1 MKNKDAFSGYHPIIN
16 FLYYALV
23 LLFSMCLMHPVYL
36 AISLTGALAYDITL
50 KGRKAVRFAVMGL
63 LPMAVIAALVNPAF
77 NHEGQ
82 TILTYLP
89 SGNPLTLE
97 SILYGVA
104 AAVMLASV
112 VLWFSSYN
120 DVMTSDKFVYLFGRM
135 IPALSLVLSMA
146 LRFIPKFKSQ
156 MEVVSEA
163 QSCIGRDTKTGS
175 VIRRVGNAVKIFS
188 IMVTWSLENA
198 IETADSM
205 RSRGYAFITVR
216 IGVPAFVGTMAIR
229 SLLSGAISFL
239 TNNTIFYSNNWG
251 ETYKLLGQ
259 GKIRN
264 VIPYCCL
271 IFLVICVACYIFLEH
286 TKTGRYIYATGA
298 NRSAAKNVGI
308 PVVRMQVLSFA
319 IGALLAGI
327 GGILH
332 SSRNFQ
338 TSVQMGIDLQLP
350 AQICCLLG
358 ATYKTPGKYNVPGC
372 VVGILLTTIITNGV
386 YGTIGSSIYIKSL
399 VEGLVFMTA
408 IGIIATIRQEG
419 LPKVKFDI

>member
-23 LLFSMCLMHPVYL
+23 LLLSMCLMHPVYL
-36 AISLTGALAYDITL
+36 AISLTGALAYDVYL
-50 KGRKAVRFAVMGL
+50 KGKKAVRFAVMGL

-82 TILTYLP
+82 TMLTYLP

-97 SILYGVA
+97 SIRYGVA

-156 MEVVSEA
+156 MDVVAEA

-175 VIRRVGNAVKIFS
+175 VIRRVSNAIKIFS

-205 RSRGYAFITVR
+205 RSRGYGLPGRTAFSIYRFDDRDKTALAWL
-216 IGVPAFVGTMAIR
+216 IFCGAYI
-229 SLLSGAISFL
+229 LSG
-239 TNNTIFYSNNWG
+239 W
-251 ETYKLLGQ
+251 
-259 GKIRN
+259 
-264 VIPYCCL
+264 
-271 IFLVICVACYIFLEH
+271 
-286 TKTGRYIYATGA
+286 
-298 NRSAAKNVGI
+298 
-308 PVVRMQVLSFA
+308 
-319 IGALLAGI
+319 LAGGTYFRYYPTI
-327 GGILH
+327 KTAVWTPLTVSFMFVYLALVLTPVILDRKEDRQWN
-332 SSRNFQ
+332 S
-338 TSVQMGIDLQLP
+338 LQSK
-350 AQICCLLG
+350 A
-358 ATYKTPGKYNVPGC
+358 
-372 VVGILLTTIITNGV
+372 
-386 YGTIGSSIYIKSL
+386 
-399 VEGLVFMTA
+399 
-408 IGIIATIRQEG
+408 
-419 LPKVKFDI
+419 